1 MTTITKTTAA
11 AVSRKLNSM
20 NFERFDGNIGYEVLE
35 AKSYEPITIIH
46 RVYGD
51 YGFQMAL
58 ELEAAG
64 YAVTCDKVQSW
75 RNPEISVQ
83 LIQVLGKITA

>member
-51 YGFQMAL
+51 YGFQMAV
-58 ELEAAG
+58 ELMDAG
-64 YAVTCDKVQSW
+64 YVVTCDKVESW

-83 LIQVLGKITA
+83 LVQVYGKLPA